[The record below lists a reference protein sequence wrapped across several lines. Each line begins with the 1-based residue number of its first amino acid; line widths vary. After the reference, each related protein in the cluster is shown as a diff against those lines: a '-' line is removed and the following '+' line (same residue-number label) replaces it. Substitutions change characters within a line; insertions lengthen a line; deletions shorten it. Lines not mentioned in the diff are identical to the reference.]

1 LQDVRLRA
9 DIVAG
14 SFLCISVG
22 KLRGYRM
29 VSRICN
35 QESRQRQVGPVV
47 SRQCDRIYPSNCL
60 VRRMPTIQPQTFF
73 HFVLVY
79 LNIFWTQGGARFK
92 VSRLRRSY

>member
-1 LQDVRLRA
+1 MTWRGISAVGCRSNHGLIYGLCRSRCVLNCLQDVRLRA

-35 QESRQRQVGPVV
+35 QDS
-47 SRQCDRIYPSNCL
+47 
-60 VRRMPTIQPQTFF
+60 VRS
-73 HFVLVY
+73 V
-79 LNIFWTQGGARFK
+79 
-92 VSRLRRSY
+92 RS